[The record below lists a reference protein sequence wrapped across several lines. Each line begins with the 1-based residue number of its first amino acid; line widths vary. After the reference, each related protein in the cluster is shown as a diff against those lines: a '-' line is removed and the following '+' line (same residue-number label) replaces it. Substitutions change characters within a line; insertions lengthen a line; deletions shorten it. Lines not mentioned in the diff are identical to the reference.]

1 MLLYQEGCKESGR
14 GASKGG
20 RALHLFGFL
29 VTFSR
34 QPIVTKWSTHGKRG
48 RKLSEGHAL
57 RASDANHAALN
68 LQTNPGGALHGHGL
82 ANRCDSLCF
91 PERVRIQTL
100 QAVST
105 ETRNEPS
112 RSLEPRTEPQDR
124 PTAAVYE
131 NSTCVDSPSDR
142 MTPLNHYL
150 KRLNLC

>member
-1 MLLYQEGCKESGR
+1 
-14 GASKGG
+14 
-20 RALHLFGFL
+20 
-29 VTFSR
+29 
-34 QPIVTKWSTHGKRG
+34 
-48 RKLSEGHAL
+48 L

-68 LQTNPGGALHGHGL
+68 LRTNPKGALHGHGL

-112 RSLEPRTEPQDR
+112 RSLEPRTEPRDR

-150 KRLNLC
+150 KRLNLGYVWHPPWRAAQTKCQLFRSFTCVRFQFSFFHELTHSSTCMFSHAGHNVNVMEG